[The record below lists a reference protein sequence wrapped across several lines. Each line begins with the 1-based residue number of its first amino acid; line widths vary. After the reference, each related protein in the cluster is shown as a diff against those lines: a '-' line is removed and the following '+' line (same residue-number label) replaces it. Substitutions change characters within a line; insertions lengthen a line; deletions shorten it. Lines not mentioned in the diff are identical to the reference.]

1 MEQAGNTRNP
11 ITLLIAVAV
20 RLYRDGLAAVLQA
33 QSQLRVVGIAATPL
47 EAQAAG
53 RSLAPHVVI
62 VDVLMDGALDLMR
75 AVRAESPRSR
85 ILAFAVREDV
95 EAILDYAQAGADGFA
110 TANGSIPELV
120 EAIERTAAGE
130 LLCSPRMAAQL
141 LRRAAY
147 EANRSSAS
155 AAYNLTGRELQ
166 VFSLLKQ
173 GRTNKEIAVGLNIAE
188 ATVKNHVHHVL
199 GKLHVSTRGQAIASG
214 AVPVKSD
221 HGPAGHALSR
231 ELIASRNQQ

>member
-33 QSQLRVVGIAATPL
+33 QSQLRVVGTAATPL
-47 EAQAAG
+47 DAQAAS
-53 RSLAPHVVI
+53 RNFAPHVVI
-62 VDVLMDGALDLMR
+62 VDVSMDGALDLMR
-75 AVRAESPRSR
+75 AVRAESPGSR
-85 ILAFAVREDV
+85 ILAFAVREEI
-95 EAILDYAQAGADGFA
+95 EAILDYAQAGADGFV
-110 TANGSIPELV
+110 TANGSIAELV

-141 LRRAAY
+141 LRRAAH
-147 EANRSSAS
+147 EASRSGDG

-188 ATVKNHVHHVL
+188 ATVKNHVHHL
-199 GKLHVSTRGQAIASG
+199 LEKLNVSTRGQAIASG
-214 AVPVKSD
+214 SVLVKSY
-221 HGPAGHALSR
+221 
-231 ELIASRNQQ
+231 